1 MTMSSGFL
9 ESLGA
14 YCQCSISGKPGG
26 PAEGRDGGDKTYTSL
41 SPELGLMCLRMDPT
55 RSVAMISVFAGYR
68 VPSEN
73 QTKMKIGYGK
83 RRVKMNSK
91 REGKRRCATGK
102 SGGSPSPINTKM
114 SGNMDYSLRPIHAH
128 ILHRKTTPGAVW
140 GSCSVVPPNRETAV
154 GGGVASN
161 RLAAVFR
168 LWRASDVWA
177 EAQRRRECGE
187 EGCVPRSLAPPVW
200 GPIGRY

>member
-1 MTMSSGFL
+1 MSSGFL

-102 SGGSPSPINTKM
+102 SGGSPSPINTE
-114 SGNMDYSLRPIHAH
+114 RPPQAQCGEAARWCLQIE
-128 ILHRKTTPGAVW
+128 R
-140 GSCSVVPPNRETAV
+140 RQ
-154 GGGVASN
+154 
-161 RLAAVFR
+161 LAAGWRATASQLYFGSGGPATFGPRHREEESVGKKGASPA
-168 LWRASDVWA
+168 LWRPL
-177 EAQRRRECGE
+177 CGALLGATE
-187 EGCVPRSLAPPVW
+187 
-200 GPIGRY
+200 